1 MKYLLFSILVVSTS
15 ASFLARVRN
24 HWEEKTRKPEC
35 HLEFE
40 DVTEPQCETST
51 EQVCWEELKNQC
63 KTEYS
68 TSCQTEYST
77 KCKTEYEELCEIVER
92 EQCHTE
98 HEEQCH
104 DEFVEECKTEYTE
117 ECQDEPEEK
126 CHTETSQE
134 CTTEYDEV
142 CSIDYEQPCHQE
154 WVEKCKEVPDCRT
167 EWQEECH
174 TVQVKVDDK
183 PKVTKWKRHAVDEM
197 ETADVEEES
206 LEGRRKRSLATAAAV
221 FGAGAVKATVVG
233 AAAGAA
239 IGGVV
244 LPGAIGYG
252 LGRKVGAG
260 ARKLVQIKS
269 DLVQRKRDRFG
280 RSVYELAEEEI
291 VDMDM
296 ERLKELSE
304 DAEEERGTAAEA
316 ISRQKRTIPGLG
328 AVAAAGTGPLVA
340 GHFAKKLGFKAGLHH
355 ALKGKDVKQALV
367 KKPTAKVEKDPVC
380 KQVPVERCTTSKQ
393 CDQVQV
399 EKCEKVPVE
408 TCDQV
413 PNTKCR
419 SIPQEICN
427 VVTNTH
433 CKKVPHQICDE
444 VPHKRCE
451 SVPHKVCE
459 IIPEEKCWKEPSETC
474 WDEPVQ
480 KCHQVP
486 EERCWQEPHQSCRDE
501 PRDICHDKT
510 VRLEKKVCVHETKK
524 TEVPTW

>member
-1 MKYLLFSILVVSTS
+1 MMKCLLLSILVVSTS

-24 HWEEKTRKPEC
+24 HWDEKTRKPEC
-35 HLEFE
+35 HIEFE
-40 DVTEPQCETST
+40 DVTEPHCETST

-68 TSCQTEYST
+68 TSCQTEYNT
-77 KCKTEYEELCEIVER
+77 QCKTEFEELCELVER

-98 HEEQCH
+98 LDEQCH

-117 ECQDEPEEK
+117 ECENEPEEK

-142 CSIDYEQPCHQE
+142 CSIDYAQSCHQE

-167 EWQEECH
+167 EWQEECD
-174 TVQVKVDDK
+174 TK
-183 PKVTKWKRHAVDEM
+183 PKSTKWKRHAIDEM
-197 ETADVEEES
+197 EPADVEEES
-206 LEGRRKRSLATAAAV
+206 LEGRQKRSLATAAAV

-260 ARKLVQIKS
+260 AKKLVQIKS

-280 RSVYELAEEEI
+280 RSVDELAEEEI
-291 VDMDM
+291 VDM

-304 DAEEERGTAAEA
+304 GAEEERGTAAEA
-316 ISRQKRTIPGLG
+316 NSRQKRTIPGLG
-328 AVAAAGTGPLVA
+328 AVASAIPALGAVAAAPLVAAVGTGPLVA

-367 KKPTAKVEKDPVC
+367 KKPKATVKQDPVC

-408 TCDQV
+408 TCEQV
-413 PNTKCR
+413 P
-419 SIPQEICN
+419 
-427 VVTNTH
+427 NTH
-433 CKKVPHQICDE
+433 CKKVPHQTCDK
-444 VPHKRCE
+444 VPHTRCE
-451 SVPHKVCE
+451 PVSHKVCE
-459 IIPEEKCWKEPSETC
+459 II
-474 WDEPVQ
+474 
-480 KCHQVP
+480 
-486 EERCWQEPHQSCRDE
+486 
-501 PRDICHDKT
+501 
-510 VRLEKKVCVHETKK
+510 
-524 TEVPTW
+524 

>member
-1 MKYLLFSILVVSTS
+1 MKYFLLTFLVVSTN

-24 HWEEKTRKPEC
+24 HWEEKTKRPEC
-35 HLEFE
+35 HIEFE
-40 DVTEPQCETST
+40 DVTEPHCETIT

-63 KTEYS
+63 KTEYT
-68 TSCQTEYST
+68 TSCETEYNT
-77 KCKTEYEELCEIVER
+77 KCKTEYEELCEIVEK

-134 CTTEYDEV
+134 CTTEFDEV
-142 CSIDYEQPCHQE
+142 CSIDYAESCHPE
-154 WVEKCKEVPDCRT
+154 WVEKCKEVPDCQI

-174 TVQVKVDDK
+174 VKEDAK
-183 PKVTKWKRHAVDEM
+183 PKFTKWKRHALDDMV
-197 ETADVEEES
+197 TADVEEES
-206 LEGRRKRSLATAAAV
+206 LEGRQKRSLATAAAV

-269 DLVQRKRDRFG
+269 DLVQRKRERFG
-280 RSVYELAEEEI
+280 RSVDELAEEEI
-291 VDMDM
+291 VDMG
-296 ERLKELSE
+296 RLKELSE
-304 DAEEERGTAAEA
+304 GAEEERGTAAEA
-316 ISRQKRTIPGLG
+316 ISRQKRTIPGLAGPVAALG
-328 AVAAAGTGPLVA
+328 AAAAGAVPLVA

-355 ALKGKDVKQALV
+355 ALKGRDVKQALV
-367 KKPTAKVEKDPVC
+367 KKPQVKVKQDPVC

-408 TCDQV
+408 TCNQV

-427 VVTNTH
+427 VVTNKH
-433 CKKVPHQICDE
+433 CKKVPHQICE
-444 VPHKRCE
+444 
-451 SVPHKVCE
+451 KV
-459 IIPEEKCWKEPSETC
+459 
-474 WDEPVQ
+474 
-480 KCHQVP
+480 
-486 EERCWQEPHQSCRDE
+486 
-501 PRDICHDKT
+501 
-510 VRLEKKVCVHETKK
+510 
-524 TEVPTW
+524 

>member
-1 MKYLLFSILVVSTS
+1 MMKYLVFTFLVASTS

-104 DEFVEECKTEYTE
+104 DEFMEECKTEYTE

-126 CHTETSQE
+126 CHTE
-134 CTTEYDEV
+134 YDEV
-142 CSIDYEQPCHQE
+142 CSIDYEQSCHQE
-154 WVEKCKEVPDCRT
+154 WVEECKEVPDCRT

-174 TVQVKVDDK
+174 TVQVKEDVK
-183 PKVTKWKRHAVDEM
+183 PKFTKWKRHAVDEM

-206 LEGRRKRSLATAAAV
+206 FEGRQKRSLATAAAV

-239 IGGVV
+239 ISGVV

-260 ARKLVQIKS
+260 AKRLVQIKS
-269 DLVQRKRDRFG
+269 DLVQRKRERFG
-280 RSVYELAEEEI
+280 RSVEELAEEEI
-291 VDMDM
+291 VDM

-304 DAEEERGTAAEA
+304 DAEEERDIAAEA
-316 ISRQKRTIPGLG
+316 NSRQKRTIP
-328 AVAAAGTGPLVA
+328 A
-340 GHFAKKLGFKAGLHH
+340 
-355 ALKGKDVKQALV
+355 
-367 KKPTAKVEKDPVC
+367 
-380 KQVPVERCTTSKQ
+380 
-393 CDQVQV
+393 
-399 EKCEKVPVE
+399 
-408 TCDQV
+408 
-413 PNTKCR
+413 
-419 SIPQEICN
+419 
-427 VVTNTH
+427 
-433 CKKVPHQICDE
+433 
-444 VPHKRCE
+444 
-451 SVPHKVCE
+451 
-459 IIPEEKCWKEPSETC
+459 
-474 WDEPVQ
+474 
-480 KCHQVP
+480 
-486 EERCWQEPHQSCRDE
+486 
-501 PRDICHDKT
+501 
-510 VRLEKKVCVHETKK
+510 
-524 TEVPTW
+524 

>member
-1 MKYLLFSILVVSTS
+1 MKCLLITLLVVSTS

-24 HWEEKTRKPEC
+24 HWEEKTEKPEC
-35 HLEFE
+35 HVEFE
-40 DVTEPQCETST
+40 DVTTPHCETHH
-51 EQVCWEELKNQC
+51 EQVCVEEYKNQC

-68 TSCQTEYST
+68 TSCQTEYNT
-77 KCKTEYEELCEIVER
+77 QCKTEYEELCELVER
-92 EQCHTE
+92 EQCRTE
-98 HEEQCH
+98 HDEQCH

-117 ECQDEPEEK
+117 ECENEPEEK
-126 CHTETSQE
+126 CHTVTSQE

-142 CSIDYEQPCHQE
+142 CSIDYADSCHQE

-174 TVQVKVDDK
+174 TK
-183 PKVTKWKRHAVDEM
+183 PKSTKWKRHAIDEM
-197 ETADVEEES
+197 EIADVEEES
-206 LEGRRKRSLATAAAV
+206 LEGRQKRSLATAAAV

-328 AVAAAGTGPLVA
+328 AVAAAIPALGAVAAAPLVAAVGTGPLVA

-367 KKPTAKVEKDPVC
+367 KKPNGIVKQDPVC

-408 TCDQV
+408 TCEQV
-413 PNTKCR
+413 P
-419 SIPQEICN
+419 
-427 VVTNTH
+427 NTH
-433 CKKVPHQICDE
+433 CKKVPHQICDQ
-444 VPHKRCE
+444 VPHMRCE

-459 IIPEEKCWKEPSETC
+459 VIPE
-474 WDEPVQ
+474 
-480 KCHQVP
+480 
-486 EERCWQEPHQSCRDE
+486 
-501 PRDICHDKT
+501 
-510 VRLEKKVCVHETKK
+510 
-524 TEVPTW
+524 

>member
-1 MKYLLFSILVVSTS
+1 MKCLLITLLVVSTS

-24 HWEEKTRKPEC
+24 HWEEKTKRPEC
-35 HLEFE
+35 HIEFE
-40 DVTEPQCETST
+40 DVTEPHCETST
-51 EQVCWEELKNQC
+51 EQVCREELKNQC

-68 TSCQTEYST
+68 TSCQTEYNT
-77 KCKTEYEELCEIVER
+77 QCKTEFEELCELVER
-92 EQCHTE
+92 EQCRTE
-98 HEEQCH
+98 LDEQCH

-117 ECQDEPEEK
+117 ECQDESEEK

-142 CSIDYEQPCHQE
+142 CSIDYADSCHQE
-154 WVEKCKEVPDCRT
+154 WVEECKEVPDCRT
-167 EWQEECH
+167 EWQEEC
-174 TVQVKVDDK
+174 Q
-183 PKVTKWKRHAVDEM
+183 PKSTKWKRHAVDEM

-260 ARKLVQIKS
+260 AKKLVQIKS

-280 RSVYELAEEEI
+280 RSVDELAEQEI
-291 VDMDM
+291 VDMNM
-296 ERLKELSE
+296 ERLTELSE

-328 AVAAAGTGPLVA
+328 AVAAAIPALGAVAAAPLVAAVGTGPLVA

-355 ALKGKDVKQALV
+355 ALKGTDVKQALV
-367 KKPTAKVEKDPVC
+367 KKPNGIVKQDPVC

-399 EKCEKVPVE
+399 EKCEK
-408 TCDQV
+408 
-413 PNTKCR
+413 
-419 SIPQEICN
+419 
-427 VVTNTH
+427 
-433 CKKVPHQICDE
+433 
-444 VPHKRCE
+444 
-451 SVPHKVCE
+451 
-459 IIPEEKCWKEPSETC
+459 
-474 WDEPVQ
+474 
-480 KCHQVP
+480 
-486 EERCWQEPHQSCRDE
+486 
-501 PRDICHDKT
+501 
-510 VRLEKKVCVHETKK
+510 
-524 TEVPTW
+524 

>member
-1 MKYLLFSILVVSTS
+1 MMKCLLFTLLVVSTS
-15 ASFLARVRN
+15 ASLLARVRN
-24 HWEEKTRKPEC
+24 HWEEKTKRPEC
-35 HLEFE
+35 HIEFE
-40 DVTEPQCETST
+40 DVTEPHCETST

-68 TSCQTEYST
+68 TSCQTEYNT
-77 KCKTEYEELCEIVER
+77 QCKTEFEELCELVER

-98 HEEQCH
+98 LDEQCH
-104 DEFVEECKTEYTE
+104 DEFVEECKTEYTD
-117 ECQDEPEEK
+117 ECENEPEEK

-134 CTTEYDEV
+134 CTTEFDEV
-142 CSIDYEQPCHQE
+142 CSIDYAESCHQE

-167 EWQEECH
+167 EWQED
-174 TVQVKVDDK
+174 TK
-183 PKVTKWKRHAVDEM
+183 PKSTKWKRHAVDEM

-206 LEGRRKRSLATAAAV
+206 LEGRQKRSLATAAAV

-280 RSVYELAEEEI
+280 RSVEELAEEEI
-291 VDMDM
+291 VDM

-304 DAEEERGTAAEA
+304 GAEEGRGTAAEA
-316 ISRQKRTIPGLG
+316 NSRQKRTIPGLG
-328 AVAAAGTGPLVA
+328 AVAAAIPALGAVAAAPLVAAVGTGPLVA

-367 KKPTAKVEKDPVC
+367 KKPKAIVKQDPVC

-399 EKCEKVPVE
+399 EKCEKVPH
-408 TCDQV
+408 QV
-413 PNTKCR
+413 
-419 SIPQEICN
+419 
-427 VVTNTH
+427 
-433 CKKVPHQICDE
+433 CDE

-459 IIPEEKCWKEPSETC
+459 IIPEEKC
-474 WDEPVQ
+474 
-480 KCHQVP
+480 
-486 EERCWQEPHQSCRDE
+486 
-501 PRDICHDKT
+501 
-510 VRLEKKVCVHETKK
+510 L
-524 TEVPTW
+524 

>member
-1 MKYLLFSILVVSTS
+1 MG
-15 ASFLARVRN
+15 
-24 HWEEKTRKPEC
+24 
-35 HLEFE
+35 
-40 DVTEPQCETST
+40 
-51 EQVCWEELKNQC
+51 
-63 KTEYS
+63 
-68 TSCQTEYST
+68 CQTEYNT
-77 KCKTEYEELCEIVER
+77 QCKNEYEELCELVER
-92 EQCHTE
+92 ERCHTE
-98 HEEQCH
+98 LDEQCH

-117 ECQDEPEEK
+117 ECQDEPEDK

-142 CSIDYEQPCHQE
+142 CNIDYADSCHQE
-154 WVEKCKEVPDCRT
+154 WVEKCKEVTDCRT

-174 TVQVKVDDK
+174 TVQVKEDAK
-183 PKVTKWKRHAVDEM
+183 PKSTKWKRHAVDEM
-197 ETADVEEES
+197 ETADVEGES

-280 RSVYELAEEEI
+280 RSVDELADEEI

-296 ERLKELSE
+296 GRLKELSE
-304 DAEEERGTAAEA
+304 GAEEERGTLAEA
-316 ISRQKRTIPGLG
+316 ISRQRRTIPDLGLVAAPVAALG
-328 AVAAAGTGPLVA
+328 AVAAAPLVA

-355 ALKGKDVKQALV
+355 ALRGKAVKQALV
-367 KKPTAKVEKDPVC
+367 KQPIAKVKQDPVC
-380 KQVPVERCTTSKQ
+380 KQVPVGRCTTSKQ
-393 CDQVQV
+393 CEEVQV
-399 EKCEKVPVE
+399 EKCERVPV
-408 TCDQV
+408 D
-413 PNTKCR
+413 
-419 SIPQEICN
+419 ICN

-433 CKKVPHQICDE
+433 CKKVPHQICE
-444 VPHKRCE
+444 KVPHPRCV
-451 SVPHKVCE
+451 SIPLKVCE

-474 WDEPVQ
+474 WEEPVQ

-486 EERCWQEPHQSCRDE
+486 EERCWQEPHQSCRAE
-501 PRDICHDKT
+501 PREICHDKT

>member
-1 MKYLLFSILVVSTS
+1 M
-15 ASFLARVRN
+15 
-24 HWEEKTRKPEC
+24 
-35 HLEFE
+35 
-40 DVTEPQCETST
+40 
-51 EQVCWEELKNQC
+51 
-63 KTEYS
+63 
-68 TSCQTEYST
+68 
-77 KCKTEYEELCEIVER
+77 ER

-98 HEEQCH
+98 LDEVCLSCLLIVSLILSYSQQCH

-117 ECQDEPEEK
+117 ECENEPEEK

-134 CTTEYDEV
+134 CTTDYDEV
-142 CSIDYEQPCHQE
+142 CSLDYAESCHQE

-167 EWQEECH
+167 EWQEEC
-174 TVQVKVDDK
+174 Q
-183 PKVTKWKRHAVDEM
+183 PKSTKWKRHAVDEM
-197 ETADVEEES
+197 ETADVEEDS
-206 LEGRRKRSLATAAAV
+206 LEGRQKRSLATAAAV

-260 ARKLVQIKS
+260 AKKLVQIKS

-280 RSVYELAEEEI
+280 RSVDELAEEEI
-291 VDMDM
+291 VDM

-304 DAEEERGTAAEA
+304 GAEEKRGTAAEA

-328 AVAAAGTGPLVA
+328 AVAAAIPALGAVAAAPLVAAVGTGPLVA

-367 KKPTAKVEKDPVC
+367 KKPKAIVKQDPVC

-399 EKCEKVPVE
+399 EKCERVPVE
-408 TCDQV
+408 ACEQV

-459 IIPEEKCWKEPSETC
+459 IIPEEKCRKEPSERC
-474 WDEPVQ
+474 WEEPVQ

-486 EERCWQEPHQSCRDE
+486 EERCWQVGTELSNLDLLLAQTIQEPHQSCRDE

-510 VRLEKKVCVHETKK
+510 VSADFLHYYTNCSQHMLFTFIALL
-524 TEVPTW
+524 TS

>member
-1 MKYLLFSILVVSTS
+1 MKCLLFSILVVSTS

-35 HLEFE
+35 HIEFE
-40 DVTEPQCETST
+40 DVTEPHCEIST
-51 EQVCWEELKNQC
+51 EQVCREELKTQC
-63 KTEYS
+63 KTEF
-68 TSCQTEYST
+68 
-77 KCKTEYEELCEIVER
+77 EELCELVER

-98 HEEQCH
+98 LDEQCH

-142 CSIDYEQPCHQE
+142 CSIDYADSCHQE

-167 EWQEECH
+167 EWQEER
-174 TVQVKVDDK
+174 Q
-183 PKVTKWKRHAVDEM
+183 PKSTKWKRHAVDEM

-206 LEGRRKRSLATAAAV
+206 LEGRQKRSLATAAAV

-260 ARKLVQIKS
+260 AKKLVQIKS

-280 RSVYELAEEEI
+280 RSVDELSEEEN
-291 VDMDM
+291 VDMG
-296 ERLKELSE
+296 RLKKLSE
-304 DAEEERGTAAEA
+304 DAEEERGTTAEA

-328 AVAAAGTGPLVA
+328 AVAAAIPALGAVAAVPLVAAVGTGPLVA
-340 GHFAKKLGFKAGLHH
+340 GHFAKKLGFKAGLHRS
-355 ALKGKDVKQALV
+355 LKGKDVKQALV

-399 EKCEKVPVE
+399 EKCEG
-408 TCDQV
+408 CQW
-413 PNTKCR
+413 R
-419 SIPQEICN
+419 
-427 VVTNTH
+427 
-433 CKKVPHQICDE
+433 
-444 VPHKRCE
+444 RA
-451 SVPHKVCE
+451 
-459 IIPEEKCWKEPSETC
+459 
-474 WDEPVQ
+474 
-480 KCHQVP
+480 
-486 EERCWQEPHQSCRDE
+486 
-501 PRDICHDKT
+501 
-510 VRLEKKVCVHETKK
+510 
-524 TEVPTW
+524 

>member
-1 MKYLLFSILVVSTS
+1 M
-15 ASFLARVRN
+15 
-24 HWEEKTRKPEC
+24 
-35 HLEFE
+35 
-40 DVTEPQCETST
+40 

-68 TSCQTEYST
+68 TSCQTEYNT
-77 KCKTEYEELCEIVER
+77 QCKTEYEELCEIVER

-142 CSIDYEQPCHQE
+142 CSIDYAESCHQE
-154 WVEKCKEVPDCRT
+154 WIEKCKEVPDCRT
-167 EWQEECH
+167 EWQQECH
-174 TVQVKVDDK
+174 TVQVKVDAK
-183 PKVTKWKRHAVDEM
+183 PKSTKWKRHAIDEM
-197 ETADVEEES
+197 ETAVVEEES
-206 LEGRRKRSLATAAAV
+206 FEGRQKRSLATAAAV

-252 LGRKVGAG
+252 LGRKEGAG

-280 RSVYELAEEEI
+280 RSVDEIAEEEI

-296 ERLKELSE
+296 GILKELSE
-304 DAEEERGTAAEA
+304 GAEEERGTAAEA
-316 ISRQKRTIPGLG
+316 FSRQKRTIPGLG
-328 AVAAAGTGPLVA
+328 AVAAAIPALGAVAAVPLVAAVGTGPLVA

-355 ALKGKDVKQALV
+355 ALKGRDAKQALV
-367 KKPTAKVEKDPVC
+367 KKPKAIVKQDPVC

-399 EKCEKVPVE
+399 EKCERVPVE

-427 VVTNTH
+427 VV
-433 CKKVPHQICDE
+433 
-444 VPHKRCE
+444 
-451 SVPHKVCE
+451 
-459 IIPEEKCWKEPSETC
+459 
-474 WDEPVQ
+474 
-480 KCHQVP
+480 
-486 EERCWQEPHQSCRDE
+486 
-501 PRDICHDKT
+501 
-510 VRLEKKVCVHETKK
+510 
-524 TEVPTW
+524 

>member
-1 MKYLLFSILVVSTS
+1 MKYLLFAILVVSTS

-24 HWEEKTRKPEC
+24 HWEEKTKKPEC
-35 HLEFE
+35 HIEFE
-40 DVTEPQCETST
+40 DVTEPHCETTT

-68 TSCQTEYST
+68 TSCQTEYNT
-77 KCKTEYEELCEIVER
+77 QCKTEFEELCELVER

-142 CSIDYEQPCHQE
+142 CSVDYADSCHQE
-154 WVEKCKEVPDCRT
+154 LVEKCKEVPDCRT
-167 EWQEECH
+167 EWQEEC
-174 TVQVKVDDK
+174 Q
-183 PKVTKWKRHAVDEM
+183 PKSTKWKRHAIDEM
-197 ETADVEEES
+197 EIADVEEES
-206 LEGRRKRSLATAAAV
+206 LEGRQKRSLATASAV

-260 ARKLVQIKS
+260 AKRLVQIKS

-280 RSVYELAEEEI
+280 RSVDELAEEEI
-291 VDMDM
+291 VDM

-304 DAEEERGTAAEA
+304 GAEEVRDTAAEA
-316 ISRQKRTIPGLG
+316 NSRQKRTIPGLG
-328 AVAAAGTGPLVA
+328 AVAAAIPALGAVAAAPLVAAVGTGPLVA
-340 GHFAKKLGFKAGLHH
+340 GHFAKKLGFKAGLQH

-367 KKPTAKVEKDPVC
+367 KKPKAIVKQDPVC

-393 CDQVQV
+393 
-399 EKCEKVPVE
+399 
-408 TCDQV
+408 
-413 PNTKCR
+413 
-419 SIPQEICN
+419 
-427 VVTNTH
+427 
-433 CKKVPHQICDE
+433 
-444 VPHKRCE
+444 
-451 SVPHKVCE
+451 
-459 IIPEEKCWKEPSETC
+459 W
-474 WDEPVQ
+474 
-480 KCHQVP
+480 
-486 EERCWQEPHQSCRDE
+486 
-501 PRDICHDKT
+501 
-510 VRLEKKVCVHETKK
+510 
-524 TEVPTW
+524 

>member
-1 MKYLLFSILVVSTS
+1 MYLLLTFLVASTS

-24 HWEEKTRKPEC
+24 HWEEKTKKPEC
-35 HLEFE
+35 HIEFE
-40 DVTEPQCETST
+40 DVTEPHCETIT

-68 TSCQTEYST
+68 TS
-77 KCKTEYEELCEIVER
+77 
-92 EQCHTE
+92 
-98 HEEQCH
+98 
-104 DEFVEECKTEYTE
+104 CKTEYTE

-134 CTTEYDEV
+134 CTTEFDEV
-142 CSIDYEQPCHQE
+142 CSIDYAESCHPE

-174 TVQVKVDDK
+174 VKEDAK
-183 PKVTKWKRHAVDEM
+183 PKFTKWKRHAVDEM

-206 LEGRRKRSLATAAAV
+206 LEGRQKRSLAAAAAV

-260 ARKLVQIKS
+260 AKKLAQIKT
-269 DLVQRKRDRFG
+269 DLVQRKRERFG
-280 RSVYELAEEEI
+280 RSVHELSEEEI
-291 VDMDM
+291 VDMG
-296 ERLKELSE
+296 RLKELSE
-304 DAEEERGTAAEA
+304 DAEEERGTVAEEA
-316 ISRQKRTIPGLG
+316 ISRQKRTIPGLAGPVAALG
-328 AVAAAGTGPLVA
+328 AAAAGAVPLVAAVGAGPLVA
-340 GHFAKKLGFKAGLHH
+340 GHFAKKLGFKAGLLH
-355 ALKGKDVKQALV
+355 ALKGKNVKQALV
-367 KKPTAKVEKDPVC
+367 KKPQVKVKQDPVC

-393 CDQVQV
+393 CEQVSV

-408 TCDQV
+408 TCNQA

-427 VVTNTH
+427 VVTNKH
-433 CKKVPHQICDE
+433 CKKVPHQTCE
-444 VPHKRCE
+444 NVPRPRCV

-459 IIPEEKCWKEPSETC
+459 VIPEEKCWKEPSETC
-474 WDEPVQ
+474 SEEPVQ

-501 PRDICHDKT
+501 PREICHDKT

-524 TEVPTW
+524 TEVPAW

>member
-1 MKYLLFSILVVSTS
+1 MMKCLLLSILVVSTS

-24 HWEEKTRKPEC
+24 HWEEKIRKPEC
-35 HLEFE
+35 HIEFE
-40 DVTEPQCETST
+40 DVTEPHCETTT

-68 TSCQTEYST
+68 TSCQTEYNT
-77 KCKTEYEELCEIVER
+77 QCTTEFEELCELVER

-98 HEEQCH
+98 LDEQCH

-117 ECQDEPEEK
+117 ECENEPEEK

-142 CSIDYEQPCHQE
+142 CSIDYAESCHPE

-174 TVQVKVDDK
+174 TVPVKEDVK
-183 PKVTKWKRHAVDEM
+183 PKFTKWKRHAVDEM

-206 LEGRRKRSLATAAAV
+206 FEGRQKRSLATAAAV
-221 FGAGAVKATVVG
+221 FGAGAVKAAVVG

-260 ARKLVQIKS
+260 AKKLVQIKS

-280 RSVYELAEEEI
+280 RSVDELAEEEI
-291 VDMDM
+291 VDM

-304 DAEEERGTAAEA
+304 GAEEERDTAAEA
-316 ISRQKRTIPGLG
+316 NSRQKRTIPGLG
-328 AVAAAGTGPLVA
+328 AVASAIPALGAVAAAPLVAAVGTGPLVA

-355 ALKGKDVKQALV
+355 ALKGTDVKQALV
-367 KKPTAKVEKDPVC
+367 KKPKAIVKQDPVC

-399 EKCEKVPVE
+399 EQCEKVPVE
-408 TCDQV
+408 TCEQV
-413 PNTKCR
+413 P
-419 SIPQEICN
+419 
-427 VVTNTH
+427 NTH
-433 CKKVPHQICDE
+433 CKKVPHQTCDK
-444 VPHKRCE
+444 VPHTRCE
-451 SVPHKVCE
+451 PVSHKVCE
-459 IIPEEKCWKEPSETC
+459 II
-474 WDEPVQ
+474 
-480 KCHQVP
+480 
-486 EERCWQEPHQSCRDE
+486 
-501 PRDICHDKT
+501 
-510 VRLEKKVCVHETKK
+510 
-524 TEVPTW
+524 